1 MYFCTCLFRKIV
13 FVFIKTVMK
22 RYFLVLLCLVLSS
35 FSIISLAVTK
45 KEAQTLVENQQYE
58 EAIDA
63 LRSLMK
69 QSAYA
74 KDGDCNK
81 LLGQSLCM
89 TGRYKEALKPLET
102 AIKLNRRS
110 GAQWYLAITRQ
121 HLYDFEGALGAIEAY
136 RPVLKSDSWIERAD
150 SLEAECQQGLRA
162 LNHIE
167 DVEIIDSLFVYK
179 PSFFSYYKLG
189 PESGR
194 FMNNDQYGI
203 FFENQAAD
211 YRIFAA
217 DGTLYESY
225 KIRDNWEETHP
236 LKGVG
241 SEDFK
246 VITPFMRTDGETLYF
261 ACDSTPGIGGL
272 DIYKTRFN
280 SEEGSY
286 YQPERLGM
294 PFNSPFDDYMMA
306 IDESHQVGW
315 WATDRG
321 DDPEHV
327 LIYIFKLNGNPEY
340 LDEPSVE
347 RARVDRIADSWKQED
362 GYEDL
367 MSSILQADDQMPQSE
382 KIYAVIDNQ
391 KVYTSLDQFRN
402 SEARKWFE
410 QNQQTKQLI
419 ADNEKQLEN
428 LRKEYSSASKSQKQ
442 NIAAQIHRVEEEL
455 YSFYR
460 QLAQVEKK
468 YRSLELQ

>member
-1 MYFCTCLFRKIV
+1 MHLFNLKLCFRFYK
-13 FVFIKTVMK
+13 KTVM
-22 RYFLVLLCLVLSS
+22 RRNIFVLLFLVLSS
-35 FSIISLAVTK
+35 FSFLSLAVTK
-45 KEAQTLVENQQYE
+45 KEAQILVENQQYE
-58 EAIDA
+58 EAIEA

-102 AIKLNRRS
+102 AIKMNRRS

-121 HLYDFEGALGAIEAY
+121 HLYDFEGALEAIEAY

-150 SLEAECQQGLRA
+150 SLEAECQQGMRA
-162 LNHIE
+162 MNHIE

-189 PESGR
+189 SESGR
-194 FMNNDQYGI
+194 LMHNDQVGI

-211 YRIFAA
+211 YRIFAE

-236 LKGVG
+236 LTGVG
-241 SEDFK
+241 SEDFN

-280 SEEGSY
+280 SEEGIY
-286 YQPERLGM
+286 YNPERLGM

-306 IDESHQVGW
+306 IDESHQIGW

-327 LIYIFKLNGNPEY
+327 LIYIFKLNVNPEY

-347 RARVDRIADSWKQED
+347 RARIDRIADSWKQEG
-362 GYEDL
+362 GYETL
-367 MSSILQADDQMPQSE
+367 MTSILQAEEEEIQVE
-382 KIYAVIDNQ
+382 KIHVIIDNQ
-391 KVYTSLDQFRN
+391 KVYNSIDQFRN
-402 SEARKWFE
+402 SEAKKWFE
-410 QNQQTKQLI
+410 QNQQTQQLI
-419 ADNEKQLEN
+419 ADNEKLLEN
-428 LRKEYSSASKSQKQ
+428 LRKGYSLASKSQKQ
-442 NIAAQIHRVEEEL
+442 NIASQIHRIEEEL

-460 QLAQVEKK
+460 QLLQVEKK